1 MISPEL
7 EQARRLVREARRITV
22 LTGAGISTDSGIPDF
37 RGPDG
42 LWTKDPAAE
51 RASNI
56 EVYVSDPEVRRASW
70 ARRAAGSQ
78 WADVEP
84 NRGHEALVDLER
96 QGKLHLLVTQ
106 NIDEL
111 HQQAGSDPELVVE
124 IHGTTRK
131 VQCLHCQYRA
141 PMEEALERV
150 RAGEADPGCPD
161 CGGMLKS
168 ATVSFGQNLD
178 HGDLA
183 RAEWA
188 AAECDLFLAVGTTLA
203 VFPIN
208 QTVLIA
214 ARSGARVVILNR
226 DPTELDRLA
235 DVVVR
240 ESISAALPV
249 IVDMAEPAGRHD
261 QPADGAVRDAGSHES
276 GSGSGDSASADAGA
290 VGDAGGRG
298 SGGGSGDSA
307 SADAGAVR
315 DGWDGW

>member
-1 MISPEL
+1 MAYAPAVISPEL
-7 EQARRLVREARRITV
+7 EQARRLVREARRVTV

-51 RASNI
+51 WTSNI
-56 EVYVSDPEVRRASW
+56 KVYVSDPEVRRASW
-70 ARRAAGSQ
+70 ASRAAGSQ

-84 NRGHEALVDLER
+84 NRGHEALVHLER

-111 HQQAGSDPELVVE
+111 HQMAGSDPGLVVE

-131 VQCLHCQYRA
+131 VQCLHCPYRA

-150 RAGEADPGCPD
+150 RAGEADPECPD

-168 ATVSFGQNLD
+168 ATVSFGQSLD
-178 HGDLA
+178 PVDLA
-183 RAEWA
+183 RAELA

-214 ARSGARVVILNR
+214 ARSGAGVVIVNGE
-226 DPTELDRLA
+226 PTELDRLA

-240 ESISAALPV
+240 APISDALPV
-249 IVDMAEPAGRHD
+249 IVGMEP
-261 QPADGAVRDAGSHES
+261 DG
-276 GSGSGDSASADAGA
+276 
-290 VGDAGGRG
+290 VGK
-298 SGGGSGDSA
+298 S
-307 SADAGAVR
+307 
-315 DGWDGW
+315 